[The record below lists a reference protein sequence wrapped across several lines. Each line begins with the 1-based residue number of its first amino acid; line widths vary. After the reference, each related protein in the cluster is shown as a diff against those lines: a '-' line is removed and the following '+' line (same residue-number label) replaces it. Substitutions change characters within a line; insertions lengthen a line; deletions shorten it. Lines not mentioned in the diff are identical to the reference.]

1 MLQPIQTISIIGAG
15 NVASQLAQVLVGNG
29 VKILSVT
36 SKTNTSAQI
45 LAKELN
51 CDVISNL
58 SEIPNC
64 DLVLVCV
71 DDDAI
76 DQVISQIPSHLS
88 VAYTSGSVEIKSI
101 STRENLG
108 VFYPLQTF
116 SKTRKVDIFEVPFL
130 IEANNTHFAQAL
142 FDLAWKIS
150 RNVQFM
156 NSEQRKKIHVG
167 AVIVNNFTNH
177 LVYLAD
183 QYFKE
188 NQLDWKIL
196 EPLLKETLAK
206 LEKTSPYD
214 AQTGPARRNDQVIIE
229 KHLEMLN
236 GNTKEIYQ
244 VISESILKTY
254 SNKNQHD

>member
-1 MLQPIQTISIIGAG
+1 MLQTIQTVSIIGAG
-15 NVASQLAQVLVGNG
+15 NVASQLAQELASNG
-29 VKILSVT
+29 INIISVT
-36 SKTNTSAQI
+36 SKSNASAEILAEQLNCAVVTDIAQI
-45 LAKELN
+45 PA
-51 CDVISNL
+51 S
-58 SEIPNC
+58 

-71 DDDAI
+71 GDDAI
-76 DQVISQIPSHLS
+76 QEVIEQIPSHLS

-101 STRENLG
+101 TTRDNLG

-116 SKTRKVDIFEVPFL
+116 SKTRKVEMFEVPFL

-183 QYFKE
+183 KYFKDNE
-188 NQLDWKIL
+188 LDWKIL
-196 EPLLKETLAK
+196 QPLLKETLAK
-206 LEKTSPYD
+206 LESTSPYD
-214 AQTGPARRNDQVIIE
+214 AQTGPARRNDQEIIE
-229 KHLEMLN
+229 KHLQMLN
-236 GNTKEIYQ
+236 GSTKEIYKL
-244 VISESILKTY
+244 ISESILITY
-254 SNKNQHD
+254 SNKNKND

>member
-15 NVASQLAQVLVGNG
+15 NVASQLAQVLADKG
-29 VKILSVT
+29 IEIISVT
-36 SKTNTSAQI
+36 SKTNASAQV
-45 LAKELN
+45 LAGKLN
-51 CDVISNL
+51 CEVISDI
-58 SEIPNC
+58 SQIPQT

-71 DDDAI
+71 DDDEI
-76 DQVISQIPSHLS
+76 QVVINQIPANLS
-88 VAYTSGSVEIKSI
+88 VAYTSGSVEIQSI
-101 STRENLG
+101 SPRENLG

-116 SKTRKVDIFEVPFL
+116 SKTRKVEMFEVPFL
-130 IEANNTHFAQAL
+130 IEANNSYFAQSL

-167 AVIVNNFTNH
+167 AVMVNNFTNH

-188 NQLDWKIL
+188 NELDGKIL
-196 EPLLKETLAK
+196 QPLLKETFAK
-206 LEKTSPYD
+206 LESASAYD
-214 AQTGPARRNDQVIIE
+214 AQTGPARRNDQEIIA
-229 KHLEMLN
+229 KHLQMLE
-236 GNTKEIYQ
+236 GKTKEIYK

-254 SNKNQHD
+254 SNKNQND